1 MKVKGINVFE
11 QHLEKVVVGVA
22 ALGALSLVAWHVLS
36 VPTAKVG
43 SQDLPFGEVDRR
55 LETKAREVES
65 KLDGQGGVQ
74 VASPDALSLADQ
86 RLAERMKAGVSPV
99 QSLARTAPN
108 FNGSLVKSGLVRAD
122 AVYYVPTV
130 PTVQMLGTEVTA
142 DALTVDGAKDAAAA
156 SPVLASRFGQE
167 ITSPQDVVWTTP
179 YARIDL
185 KAIRAELAGSNPGA
199 TPPRVQVPGVWY
211 QDTAYVVDLVFE
223 RREQLADGS
232 FGPVAEVP
240 VFAAR
245 SEELMFRPR
254 LTAPAAEFRDDVF
267 QLLGVEDNQREI
279 VQPTF
284 YDTVNNA
291 FISPELALDEPAAPE
306 DAPGQTADARRK
318 AQIQAQLAE
327 KTRRAEQL
335 RAELTKLGGPWDF
348 ETERRKEEER
358 KKEERDRKRDERAGG
373 GAGGGGRGPGGG
385 PGGGGSMSGKANAA
399 GDSAAK
405 DERRKAVDRQNKTRQ
420 LQRLEADIAR
430 IQAELGTNDAAA
442 PAGDDATPAASA
454 ALSAKDELVVWAHDL
469 EVEPGRTY
477 QYRCRVRVYNPFFA
491 RGNLLVDEQ
500 RGTGIGDRCVL
511 ESAPSEWSAPVRVS
525 TSVRFFLTQAS
536 IGDGSMGLGSAKFE
550 IYRLVDGKWRRSE
563 VSVQPGERI
572 GRVDQRGGDG
582 VDFSTEYYV
591 VDIVEAI
598 PLGRGEATPAARD
611 RRPGLVVI
619 ASVDRPEM
627 GAEVRDPQK
636 DSADP
641 ERPKLR
647 SQAATST
654 AASGGD

>member
-11 QHLEKVVVGVA
+11 QHLEKVVVGAA

-36 VPTAKVG
+36 VPTVKVG

-122 AVYYVPTV
+122 AVYYVPSV

-199 TPPRVQVPGVWY
+199 TPPLVQVPGVWF

-223 RREQLADGS
+223 RREQKADGS
-232 FGPVAEVP
+232 WGPAAEVP

-254 LTAPAAEFRDDVF
+254 LAAPAAEFRDDVF

-291 FISPELALDEPAAPE
+291 FISPELALEEPAADE
-306 DAPGQTADARRK
+306 TDPGQTAEARRR
-318 AQIQAQLAE
+318 AQLQAQLAE
-327 KTRRAEQL
+327 KSRRAEQL

-358 KKEERDRKRDERAGG
+358 KKEERERKRDERAGG

-385 PGGGGSMSGKANAA
+385 PGGGGSMSGRANSA

-420 LQRLEADIAR
+420 LQRLESDMSR
-430 IQAELGTNDAAA
+430 IQAELGTGDDAEPAGDPAA
-442 PAGDDATPAASA
+442 PAASS

-491 RGNLLVDEQ
+491 RGNLLVEEQ

-511 ESAPSEWSAPVRVS
+511 ESQPSEWSAPVRVS

-572 GRVDQRGGDG
+572 GRVDQRGDG
-582 VDFSTEYYV
+582 VDFGTEYYV

-598 PLGRGEATPAARD
+598 PLDRGDASPGARD

-627 GAEVRDPQK
+627 GSEVRDPQI
-636 DSADP
+636 DSADS

-647 SQAATST
+647 AQAAAST
-654 AASGGD
+654 AASASD

>member
-1 MKVKGINVFE
+1 
-11 QHLEKVVVGVA
+11 
-22 ALGALSLVAWHVLS
+22 
-36 VPTAKVG
+36 
-43 SQDLPFGEVDRR
+43 
-55 LETKAREVES
+55 
-65 KLDGQGGVQ
+65 
-74 VASPDALSLADQ
+74 
-86 RLAERMKAGVSPV
+86 
-99 QSLARTAPN
+99 
-108 FNGSLVKSGLVRAD
+108 
-122 AVYYVPTV
+122 
-130 PTVQMLGTEVTA
+130 
-142 DALTVDGAKDAAAA
+142 
-156 SPVLASRFGQE
+156 
-167 ITSPQDVVWTTP
+167 
-179 YARIDL
+179 
-185 KAIRAELAGSNPGA
+185 
-199 TPPRVQVPGVWY
+199 
-211 QDTAYVVDLVFE
+211 
-223 RREQLADGS
+223 
-232 FGPVAEVP
+232 
-240 VFAAR
+240 
-245 SEELMFRPR
+245 
-254 LTAPAAEFRDDVF
+254 
-267 QLLGVEDNQREI
+267 
-279 VQPTF
+279 
-284 YDTVNNA
+284 
-291 FISPELALDEPAAPE
+291 
-306 DAPGQTADARRK
+306 
-318 AQIQAQLAE
+318 
-327 KTRRAEQL
+327 
-335 RAELTKLGGPWDF
+335 
-348 ETERRKEEER
+348 
-358 KKEERDRKRDERAGG
+358 
-373 GAGGGGRGPGGG
+373 
-385 PGGGGSMSGKANAA
+385 MSGKANAA

-572 GRVDQRGGDG
+572 GRRDQRGGDG

-647 SQAATST
+647 SQATTST

>member
-1 MKVKGINVFE
+1 
-11 QHLEKVVVGVA
+11 
-22 ALGALSLVAWHVLS
+22 
-36 VPTAKVG
+36 
-43 SQDLPFGEVDRR
+43 
-55 LETKAREVES
+55 
-65 KLDGQGGVQ
+65 
-74 VASPDALSLADQ
+74 
-86 RLAERMKAGVSPV
+86 
-99 QSLARTAPN
+99 
-108 FNGSLVKSGLVRAD
+108 
-122 AVYYVPTV
+122 
-130 PTVQMLGTEVTA
+130 
-142 DALTVDGAKDAAAA
+142 
-156 SPVLASRFGQE
+156 
-167 ITSPQDVVWTTP
+167 
-179 YARIDL
+179 
-185 KAIRAELAGSNPGA
+185 
-199 TPPRVQVPGVWY
+199 
-211 QDTAYVVDLVFE
+211 
-223 RREQLADGS
+223 
-232 FGPVAEVP
+232 
-240 VFAAR
+240 
-245 SEELMFRPR
+245 
-254 LTAPAAEFRDDVF
+254 VF
-267 QLLGVEDNQREI
+267 QLLGVDDNQREI

-291 FISPELALDEPAAPE
+291 FISPELALEEPAADE
-306 DAPGQTADARRK
+306 TDPGQATEARRR
-318 AQIQAQLAE
+318 AQLQAQLAE
-327 KTRRAEQL
+327 KSRRAEQL

-348 ETERRKEEER
+348 EAERRKEEER
-358 KKEERDRKRDERAGG
+358 KKEERERQRDERAGG

-385 PGGGGSMSGKANAA
+385 PGGGGSMSGKANSA

-420 LQRLEADIAR
+420 LQRLESDIAR
-430 IQAELGTNDAAA
+430 IQGELGSGDDASPAGDAAAA
-442 PAGDDATPAASA
+442 PAGSSS
-454 ALSAKDELVVWAHDL
+454 LSATDELVVWAHDL

-491 RGNLLVDEQ
+491 RGNLLVEEQ

-572 GRVDQRGGDG
+572 GRMDQRGGDG

-598 PLGRGEATPAARD
+598 PLGRGDAASGARD

-619 ASVDRPEM
+619 ASMDRPEM
-627 GAEVRDPQK
+627 GSEVRDPLV

-647 SQAATST
+647 SQAAAST
-654 AASGGD
+654 AASAGD